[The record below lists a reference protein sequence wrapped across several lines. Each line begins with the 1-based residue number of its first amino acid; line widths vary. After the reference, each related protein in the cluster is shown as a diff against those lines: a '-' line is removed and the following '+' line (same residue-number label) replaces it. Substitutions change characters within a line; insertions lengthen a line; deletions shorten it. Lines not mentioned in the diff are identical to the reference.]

1 MAAHN
6 TELAHKGTKIGEPLM
21 HGNYDHDVDALF
33 SDAMSVGKIVGV
45 LDLKTRHQQTQRRPW
60 TGWSHNRAWWFSN
73 MTPCMMGATSMP
85 SSPSWTRRLCRN
97 RRHTAPANDA
107 LLTWRK
113 CACVPD
119 WPRRQQFRWWN
130 MRKGTCAASWVTPP
144 MSWLPSRRC
153 YVISS
158 PLSTTR
164 YLLDNA
170 LLQHAG
176 TAVVDL
182 DPLNGEVW
190 CLYYL

>member
-97 RRHTAPANDA
+97 RRHTAPAMTHFWHDESA
-107 LLTWRK
+107 PVCLTGQE
-113 CACVPD
+113 D
-119 WPRRQQFRWWN
+119 SN
-130 MRKGTCAASWVTPP
+130 SGGGTCAKEPVPQAGLLHRWVDSHRGGATWFHHHFPRP
-144 MSWLPSRRC
+144 ATFSIMPS
-153 YVISS
+153 SS
-158 PLSTTR
+158 MPG
-164 YLLDNA
+164 
-170 LLQHAG
+170 QQ
-176 TAVVDL
+176 
-182 DPLNGEVW
+182 W
-190 CLYYL
+190 